1 MSARGIQS
9 YVLQRGLVI
18 AQRQALDLRAG
29 RRRPP
34 GVRALRGL
42 VSWLS
47 RGRLTSGHDELR
59 YVIRKPE
66 SGFARVL

>member
-1 MSARGIQS
+1 
-9 YVLQRGLVI
+9 VI
-18 AQRQALDLRAG
+18 GPRQAVNLLAG

-34 GVRALRGL
+34 GLLLACKL
-42 VSWLS
+42 VARLS
-47 RGRLTSGHDELR
+47 RGRLTSAHDELR

>member
-1 MSARGIQS
+1 
-9 YVLQRGLVI
+9 
-18 AQRQALDLRAG
+18 
-29 RRRPP
+29 
-34 GVRALRGL
+34 VRALRGL